1 MRRIPLTIFIVRS
14 QKSDAFSGGDQSG
27 LQHSRSVTTTG
38 SLGGIYSNAI
48 ASGKKYR
55 IGHFNY
61 IHGGRNYCF
70 LQSMLTVGKTSPIDV
85 VLNSNGTVYSIN
97 N

>member
-1 MRRIPLTIFIVRS
+1 MLSLEVIRADCSTAGVLPPQALY
-14 QKSDAFSGGDQSG
+14 
-27 LQHSRSVTTTG
+27 
-38 SLGGIYSNAI
+38 SLGGIYSNAV